1 MPVMC
6 PVAGIRCFEVRGEV
20 LKRLS
25 QETMQRFSS
34 IEWSSM
40 ARMRDI
46 LIHSYGKVDLN
57 EIWNTV
63 NLDIPRPIAALEPFF
78 PNKG

>member
-1 MPVMC
+1 
-6 PVAGIRCFEVRGEV
+6 
-20 LKRLS
+20 
-25 QETMQRFSS
+25 
-34 IEWSSM
+34 M